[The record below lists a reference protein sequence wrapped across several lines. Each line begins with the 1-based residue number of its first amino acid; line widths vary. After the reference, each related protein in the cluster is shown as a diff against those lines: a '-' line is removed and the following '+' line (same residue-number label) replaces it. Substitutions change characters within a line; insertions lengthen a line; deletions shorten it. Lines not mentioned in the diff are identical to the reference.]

1 MRGYFGIGVER
12 ISKPFNVGAVFRS
25 AHAFDASFVF
35 TVAASYPRRAGGR
48 TDTSDSLGQ
57 VPFYDVP
64 DAASLRLPEGCA
76 LVGIE
81 LFDDSIDLPS
91 FRHPSRAA
99 YVLGGERLGLSPE
112 MVARCDHVVKI
123 PTRFSL
129 NLGMA
134 AVLVMYDR
142 LITHGR
148 FAPRPVKPGGP
159 TEPAPTHVHGGPNLV
174 ALCEH
179 LAPAPLAE
187 MEETDALQRDG
198 TSRVRRP

>member
-12 ISKPFNVGAVFRS
+12 ISKPYNVGSVFRS

-35 TVAASYPRRAGGR
+35 TVAASYPRRAGHQ

-57 VPFYDVP
+57 MPFYAFP
-64 DAASLRLPEGCA
+64 DPAGLVLPDGCR
-76 LVGIE
+76 LVGVE
-81 LFDDSIDLPS
+81 MGADSVDLPS

-99 YVLGGERLGLSPE
+99 YVLGAERYGLSAE
-112 MVARCDHVVKI
+112 MLARCDHVVKI

-142 LITHGR
+142 LITRGR
-148 FAPRPVKPGGP
+148 FAPRPVVEGGP
-159 TEPAPTHVHGGPNLV
+159 CLDALSANRAPP
-174 ALCEH
+174 
-179 LAPAPLAE
+179 PLAE
-187 MEETDALQRDG
+187 LAETRVLEEQGSTRG
-198 TSRVRRP
+198 RRP